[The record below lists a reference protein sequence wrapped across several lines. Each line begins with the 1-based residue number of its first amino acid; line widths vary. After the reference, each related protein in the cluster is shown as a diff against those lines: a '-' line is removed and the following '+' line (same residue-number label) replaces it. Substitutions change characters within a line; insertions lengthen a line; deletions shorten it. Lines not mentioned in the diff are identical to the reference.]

1 MPAQD
6 TLPSS
11 TVSQTN
17 DIVSY
22 EIRVDGAAISGVF
35 KVLAFT
41 VREAINKI
49 PSAQITLVDGSASD
63 MNFESSD
70 TGQFK
75 AGRKIEILIGYR
87 DLNEKIFGGIIISNI
102 HKVHTRGWEMQ
113 VECRDERIKM
123 TITRSGK
130 NFENITDGDV
140 INQLLQANGLP
151 EAEKTDSSTEVTHD
165 QLVQWDVTDW
175 DYMMSRV
182 DASDLICHIHN
193 GTMTLKKPDWSD
205 EVKLILTHGVQMLEF
220 SGEVDSR
227 IQTQDV
233 ETISWDYK
241 DQKVRK
247 TTGNDP
253 EGSDQKKDPD
263 EESSHTVKEVID
275 DIASVFDKPF
285 LIRASY
291 LDEDAQQK
299 ITDSKKM
306 RQSLDSVRGKV
317 KYFGSILALP
327 ADLIELKGVGNLF
340 NGKAFV
346 SAIQHDYADGG
357 WTTEASLGLDDH
369 FFAEHTNPHHPA
381 SASAQISTVQGLHT
395 GVVTDI
401 TDDTG
406 QYRVKLR
413 LPLVD
418 ENDEGVYA
426 RVATLDAGNN
436 RGTFYRPEQ
445 NDEVLVGFMN
455 GDPRNPVILGML
467 HSSEISA
474 PLEPESSNDLKGY
487 VSRSGIKMLYDDG
500 KKKFSLETPGNRL
513 IELDDNANKI
523 TIQDS
528 FGNKIV
534 MEQSGIT
541 IEAAQD
547 MNFKAG
553 KSISISAPT
562 ISVKAD
568 ATMEVEGAK
577 TTVKSSA
584 ITEISGSLVK
594 IN

>member
-1 MPAQD
+1 MPAE
-6 TLPSS
+6 TLLPSS
-11 TVSQTN
+11 AVSPTT
-17 DIVSY
+17 DVVGY
-22 EIRVDGAAISGVF
+22 EVRVDGTAIAGTF
-35 KVLAFT
+35 KVLALT

-63 MNFESSD
+63 MNFEGSD

-87 DLNEKIFGGIIISNI
+87 SQLEKIFTGIIISNT
-102 HKVHTRGWEMQ
+102 HKVNTRGCEMF

-123 TITRSGK
+123 TITKSGK
-130 NFENITDGDV
+130 NYTQITDADV
-140 INQLLQANGLP
+140 INQLLQTYGLSD
-151 EAEKTDSSTEVTHD
+151 AERTDNSAGVTHE

-175 DYMMSRV
+175 DFMISRV
-182 DASDLICHIHN
+182 DASDEISFIHN
-193 GTMTLKKPDWSD
+193 GAMTIKKPDWS
-205 EVKLILTHGVQMLEF
+205 EAVKLTLTHGLNMLEF
-220 SGEVDSR
+220 NAEVDSR

-233 ETISWDYK
+233 ETISWDYT
-241 DQKVRK
+241 DQKIRK

-253 EGSDQKKDPD
+253 DGSGEKKDPED
-263 EESSHTVKEVID
+263 DSSHSVKEVID
-275 DIASVFDKPF
+275 DIAKVLDKPF
-285 LIRASY
+285 LIRAAY

-306 RQSLDSVRGKV
+306 RQTLDSVRGKV
-317 KYFGSILALP
+317 KYFGSVSVLP
-327 ADLIELKGVGNLF
+327 TDFIELKGVGNLF

-346 SAIQHDYADGG
+346 SAIQHDYADGS
-357 WTTEASLGLDDH
+357 WTTEASLGLDDR

-381 SASAQISTVQGLHT
+381 SASAQVSNVKGLHT
-395 GVVTDI
+395 GIVTEI

-406 QYRVKLR
+406 QYRVKIR

-418 ENDEGVYA
+418 ENDDGVYA

-467 HSSEISA
+467 HSSEMAA
-474 PLEPESSNDLKGY
+474 PLEPQSSNDLKGF

-513 IELDDNANKI
+513 IELDDDAGKI
-523 TIQDS
+523 TIQDPY
-528 FGNKIV
+528 GNKIV

-547 MNFKAG
+547 MNLKAG
-553 KSISISAPT
+553 KSISMSAPS
-562 ISVKAD
+562 ISIKAD

-584 ITEISGSLVK
+584 ITEISGSMVK